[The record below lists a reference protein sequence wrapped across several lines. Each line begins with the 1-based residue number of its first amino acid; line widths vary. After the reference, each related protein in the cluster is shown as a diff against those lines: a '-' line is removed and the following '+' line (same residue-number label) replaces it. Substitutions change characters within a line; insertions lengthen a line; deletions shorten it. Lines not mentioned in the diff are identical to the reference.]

1 VRVSTS
7 EAVTRGV
14 RVEVEARYSPERSH
28 PGAQWF
34 FLYTVTVHNEG
45 REVVQLLSRHWII
58 TDATGRVQ
66 EVRGP
71 GVVGEQPRIAPGE
84 SYTYTSGC
92 PLPTP
97 FGSMQGSYELE
108 AAGGERFDARIAR
121 FELREPRAIH

>member
-1 VRVSTS
+1 
-7 EAVTRGV
+7 
-14 RVEVEARYSPERSH
+14 
-28 PGAQWF
+28 
-34 FLYTVTVHNEG
+34 
-45 REVVQLLSRHWII
+45 
-58 TDATGRVQ
+58 VQ